1 MIYVKIRENQIIN
14 EGGLNMSTEMI
25 SIVAI
30 VSIVIWSAVSRELV
44 KSSKE
49 NGKGKNGRK
58 IITLMSAGTLSTL
71 LLTISLFQEYPFL
84 INTV

>member
-1 MIYVKIRENQIIN
+1 MKYV
-14 EGGLNMSTEMI
+14 S
-25 SIVAI
+25 I

-49 NGKGKNGRK
+49 NGKVKNGRK

-71 LLTISLFQEYPFL
+71 LLTISLFQNIQF
-84 INTV
+84 

>member
-1 MIYVKIRENQIIN
+1 
-14 EGGLNMSTEMI
+14 MSTDII
-25 SIVAI
+25 SI

-49 NGKGKNGRK
+49 NGKVKNGRK

-71 LLTISLFQEYPFL
+71 LLTISLFQNIQFEKIRFRAD
-84 INTV
+84 NDK

>member
-1 MIYVKIRENQIIN
+1 
-14 EGGLNMSTEMI
+14 MSTEMI
-25 SIVAI
+25 FIVAI
-30 VSIVIWSAVSRELV
+30 ASIVIWSAVSRELV

-71 LLTISLFQEYPFL
+71 LLTISFFQNIHF
-84 INTV
+84 

>member
-1 MIYVKIRENQIIN
+1 MIYVKIRENEIIN

-30 VSIVIWSAVSRELV
+30 ASIVIWSAVSQELV

-58 IITLMSAGTLSTL
+58 IITLMAAGTLSTL
-71 LLTISLFQEYPFL
+71 LLTISLFQNIHL
-84 INTV
+84 

>member
-1 MIYVKIRENQIIN
+1 
-14 EGGLNMSTEMI
+14 MSTEMI

-71 LLTISLFQEYPFL
+71 LLTISLFQNIHF
-84 INTV
+84 

>member
-49 NGKGKNGRK
+49 NGKGNNGRK

-71 LLTISLFQEYPFL
+71 LLTISLFQNIHF
-84 INTV
+84 

>member
-71 LLTISLFQEYPFL
+71 LLTISLFQNIHF
-84 INTV
+84 